1 MSQKQN
7 RMVKWEKSLRITYIK
22 LQDLD
27 IDCNSSM
34 KNWYWNEVEIRQN
47 TWALVLTYHQIEMNS
62 GIIT

>member
-1 MSQKQN
+1 
-7 RMVKWEKSLRITYIK
+7 MVKLEKSLRITYIK

-27 IDCNSSM
+27 IHCDSSK

>member
-1 MSQKQN
+1 
-7 RMVKWEKSLRITYIK
+7 MVKLEKSLRITYIK

-27 IDCNSSM
+27 IDCDSSL